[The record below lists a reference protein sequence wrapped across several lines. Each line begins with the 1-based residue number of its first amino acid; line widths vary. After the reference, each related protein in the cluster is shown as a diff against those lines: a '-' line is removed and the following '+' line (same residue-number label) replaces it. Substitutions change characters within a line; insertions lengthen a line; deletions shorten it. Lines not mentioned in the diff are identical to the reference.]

1 MKSFQKQILAADY
14 GSDLPSVRSEL
25 ERHQHEHRAITQFHS
40 KIQHVERQKANFSG
54 EELNLYQQRLNQ
66 LKNLY
71 AELLS
76 TSTKR
81 VADLDSLEDFLKQAS
96 AELQWLNEKEQTEI
110 NRDWAD
116 KNLDLNN
123 ISRYYEVSYNHIF
136 GIVDCYILC
145 VISTK
150 ST

>member
-1 MKSFQKQILAADY
+1 MQRHIRAADY
-14 GSDLPSVRSEL
+14 GSDLPSVRAEL
-25 ERHQHEHRAITQFHS
+25 ERHQQEHRAITQFHS

-81 VADLDSLEDFLKQAS
+81 MADLDSLEDFLKQAS

-116 KNLDLNN
+116 KNLDLNS
-123 ISRYYEVSYNHIF
+123 ISRYYEVGS
-136 GIVDCYILC
+136 
-145 VISTK
+145 
-150 ST
+150 